1 MTSKPLN
8 RVVVVVL
15 DGVGAGELPDASV
28 YGDQGSNTLGNVARE
43 YQKKTGTEIKLP
55 NLQQL
60 GLGNITSMKGIAP
73 CANGQGAGAFGRAVE
88 QSKGK
93 DTTSGH
99 WEMAGLVV
107 TQPFVTFPDGFPK
120 DVVDRW
126 VSENHLPGVLGNKI
140 ASGTTILE
148 ELGQQHIKTGMP
160 ILYTSAD
167 SVWQVAAHEEF
178 FGLER
183 LIKICK
189 SARVICDELG
199 VGRVIARP
207 FIGDPTRG
215 IPFKRTYNRKDLAQI
230 PFGATFLDVLREK
243 GISTL
248 GIGKISSIYAD
259 RGIEKNIDTAGN
271 TDGIKVLLEQ
281 LDSVSSGLIF
291 CNLID
296 TDMLYGH
303 RRDVEG
309 FAKSLEEFDA
319 ALPELK
325 KKMRE
330 GDLLII
336 SADHGN
342 DPTFRG
348 TDHTREYIPILAY
361 SPSQKTSGPIDLGIR
376 TSFGD
381 IGATVFEAL
390 SGQTTHSNE
399 LAGRSFLNELSI
411 H

>member
-1 MTSKPLN
+1 M
-8 RVVVVVL
+8 
-15 DGVGAGELPDASV
+15 
-28 YGDQGSNTLGNVARE
+28 
-43 YQKKTGTEIKLP
+43 
-55 NLQQL
+55 
-60 GLGNITSMKGIAP
+60 
-73 CANGQGAGAFGRAVE
+73 
-88 QSKGK
+88 
-93 DTTSGH
+93 
-99 WEMAGLVV
+99 
-107 TQPFVTFPDGFPK
+107 
-120 DVVDRW
+120 
-126 VSENHLPGVLGNKI
+126 
-140 ASGTTILE
+140 
-148 ELGQQHIKTGMP
+148 
-160 ILYTSAD
+160 
-167 SVWQVAAHEEF
+167 
-178 FGLER
+178 
-183 LIKICK
+183 
-189 SARVICDELG
+189 
-199 VGRVIARP
+199 
-207 FIGDPTRG
+207 
-215 IPFKRTYNRKDLAQI
+215 
-230 PFGATFLDVLREK
+230 PFGETFLDALREK

-281 LDSVSSGLIF
+281 LDSVKSGLIF

-319 ALPELK
+319 AIPELK
-325 KKMRE
+325 KRMRE

-361 SPSQKTSGPIDLGIR
+361 SPSQKSTGTIDLGVR

-381 IGATVFEAL
+381 IGATVFQAL
-390 SGQTTHSNE
+390 SGETSHPKS
-399 LAGRSFLNELSI
+399 LAGRSFLNELSL